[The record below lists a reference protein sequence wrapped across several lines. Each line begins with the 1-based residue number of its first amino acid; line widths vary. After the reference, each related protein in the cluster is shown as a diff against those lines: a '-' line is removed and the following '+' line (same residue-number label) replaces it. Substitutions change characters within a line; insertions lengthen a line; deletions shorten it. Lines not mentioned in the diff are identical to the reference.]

1 MFVACCDTLGI
12 PGTRYVHYGAW
23 LYVYPVGTVL
33 LTKRT
38 MQTLYVTF
46 EPINSAIDGRSPLN
60 VRSHSGGKTLLYA
73 LLVVGS
79 RPCRVLFFSSVFP
92 SAQNASFD
100 VARNRP
106 PSATTGSNQ
115 KERRRPRFAP
125 PTCYMI
131 QDVMLCTIMQAK
143 PIVGSCASGGASFCS
158 ESSCGEMGLI
168 HIPACV
174 CAVCAVY

>member
-1 MFVACCDTLGI
+1 MLVGRGLS
-12 PGTRYVHYGAW
+12 PGHTRYVHYGAW

-46 EPINSAIDGRSPLN
+46 EPINSAIDGRRLLN

-79 RPCRVLFFSSVFP
+79 RPYRVLFFSSVFP

-131 QDVMLCTIMQAK
+131 QDVMLCTMHNASKTDCGLLRKRGRKFLFGEQAH
-143 PIVGSCASGGASFCS
+143 VERWA
-158 ESSCGEMGLI
+158 
-168 HIPACV
+168 
-174 CAVCAVY
+174 

>member
-1 MFVACCDTLGI
+1 MLVGRGLS
-12 PGTRYVHYGAW
+12 PGHTRYVHYGAW

-79 RPCRVLFFSSVFP
+79 RPYRVLFFSSVFP

-131 QDVMLCTIMQAK
+131 QDVMLCTMHN
-143 PIVGSCASGGASFCS
+143 ASKTD
-158 ESSCGEMGLI
+158 CGLLRKRGRKFLFGELMWRDGLNSYSRLW
-168 HIPACV
+168 V